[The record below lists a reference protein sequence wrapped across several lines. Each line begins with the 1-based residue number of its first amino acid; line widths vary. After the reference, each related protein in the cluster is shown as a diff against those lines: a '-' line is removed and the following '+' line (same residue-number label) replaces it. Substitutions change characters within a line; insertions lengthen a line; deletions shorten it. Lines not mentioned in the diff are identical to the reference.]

1 MAGTG
6 CCVVL
11 LVAHLAGNAEGLDAC
26 GDRVEHLGRCF
37 GKAGDRCLAR
47 HRVNGRFLWANAL
60 KRREPGGNVLL
71 AGVVDELALIL
82 TGQKDRLDNN
92 VTVKACE
99 RLNLVLDVV
108 GANRLVEQLDKRR
121 VDGIELK
128 NVVVDHHERVVHL
141 GTVGARAVGK
151 HGDLGVWG
159 KLVAQLDGAGDGL
172 WKLRCGGGLA
182 VACEGDHIGEL
193 ALGCHLAQ
201 LCLER
206 VEYHGS
212 RVIRLMAGALGVEAV
227 FAVNA
232 VERADFAAGRH
243 HVDAERETKATAANG
258 PKDGAG
264 IQKRRHRHM
273 LLKTIVP
280 KHSIGSKARCGL
292 LLYKFRFFTSLMMP
306 CHEKSRVGYS

>member
-1 MAGTG
+1 MVDTS

-11 LVAHLAGNAEGLDAC
+11 LVAHLAGDAEGLDAR
-26 GDRVEHLGRCF
+26 GDGVEHLGRCF
-37 GKAGDRCLAR
+37 GKAGDRRLAR
-47 HRVNGRFLWANAL
+47 HRVDGRFLWANAL

-82 TGQKDRLDNN
+82 AGQKDRLDNN

-99 RLNLVLDVV
+99 RLDLVLDAV
-108 GANRLVEQLDKRR
+108 GANGLVEQLDKRR
-121 VDGIELK
+121 VDGIELED
-128 NVVVDHHERVVHL
+128 VVVDHHERVVHL
-141 GTVGARAVGK
+141 GAVGARTVGE
-151 HGDLGVWG
+151 HGDFGVWG
-159 KLVAQLDGAGDGL
+159 KLVAQRDGAGDGL
-172 WKLRCGGGLA
+172 RKLRCGGGLA

-212 RVIRLMAGALGVEAV
+212 CVVRLMAGALGVEAV

-280 KHSIGSKARCGL
+280 KHSIGSKAGCGP
-292 LLYKFRFFTSLMMP
+292 LLYKFRFFTSLIMP
-306 CHEKSRVGYS
+306 CHEKPRVG

>member
-1 MAGTG
+1 MGTS

-11 LVAHLAGNAEGLDAC
+11 LVAHLAGNAEGAHAC
-26 GDRVEHLGRCF
+26 GDRVEHLGRRF
-37 GKAGDRCLAR
+37 GKAGDWCLAR
-47 HRVNGRFLWANAL
+47 HCVDGRLLRANAL
-60 KRREPGGNVLL
+60 ERREPRTNVLL
-71 AGVVDELALIL
+71 AGVIERLAPVL
-82 TGQKDRLDNN
+82 TAQKHRLDNDM
-92 VTVKACE
+92 TVKARE
-99 RLNLVLDVV
+99 RLDLVLYIV

-121 VDGIELK
+121 VDGIELED
-128 NVVVDHHERVVHL
+128 VVVDHHERIVYL

-151 HGDLGVWG
+151 HGNLGVWG
-159 KLVAQLDGAGDGL
+159 KLVAKRDGTGDGL
-172 WKLRCGGGLA
+172 RKLRRGGGLA

-193 ALGCHLAQ
+193 ALSCHLVQ

-206 VEYHGS
+206 VEYHGGC
-212 RVIRLMAGALGVEAV
+212 VVRLMAGALGVEAV

-264 IQKRRHRHM
+264 IQKRRHRQM

-292 LLYKFRFFTSLMMP
+292 LLYKFRFFTSLIMP
-306 CHEKSRVGYS
+306 CHEKPRVGYS

>member
-1 MAGTG
+1 MADTG

-11 LVAHLAGNAEGLDAC
+11 LVAHLAGNAEGAHTC
-26 GDRVEHLGRCF
+26 SDRVERLGRCF

-47 HRVNGRFLWANAL
+47 YRVDGCFLWANAL
-60 KRREPGGNVLL
+60 ERHEPGGNVLL
-71 AGVVDELALIL
+71 AGVVDGLALIL
-82 TGQKDRLDNN
+82 TGQKDRLDNDM
-92 VTVKACE
+92 TVKARE
-99 RLNLVLDVV
+99 RLDLVLDVV
-108 GANRLVEQLDKRR
+108 GANGLVEQLDKRR
-121 VDGIELK
+121 VDGIELED
-128 NVVVDHHERVVHL
+128 VVVDHHERVVHL
-141 GTVGARAVGK
+141 GAVGARTVGE

-159 KLVAQLDGAGDGL
+159 KLVAQRDGAGDGL
-172 WKLRCGGGLA
+172 RKLRCGSGLA

-201 LCLER
+201 LYLER

-212 RVIRLMAGALGVEAV
+212 CVVRLVTGALGVEAV

-280 KHSIGSKARCGL
+280 KHSIGSKTRCGL
-292 LLYKFRFFTSLMMP
+292 LLYKFRFFTSLIMLR
-306 CHEKSRVGYS
+306 HEKPRLGYS

>member
-1 MAGTG
+1 M
-6 CCVVL
+6 
-11 LVAHLAGNAEGLDAC
+11 
-26 GDRVEHLGRCF
+26 
-37 GKAGDRCLAR
+37 
-47 HRVNGRFLWANAL
+47 
-60 KRREPGGNVLL
+60 
-71 AGVVDELALIL
+71 
-82 TGQKDRLDNN
+82 
-92 VTVKACE
+92 TVKACE

-108 GANRLVEQLDKRR
+108 GANRLVEQLDKCR

-159 KLVAQLDGAGDGL
+159 KFVAQRDGAGDGL
-172 WKLRCGGGLA
+172 RKLRCGGGLA
-182 VACEGDHIGEL
+182 VAGKRDHIGEL

-206 VEYHGS
+206 VEYHGGC
-212 RVIRLMAGALGVEAV
+212 VVRLMAGTLGVEAV

-280 KHSIGSKARCGL
+280 KHSIGSKARCGP
-292 LLYKFRFFTSLMMP
+292 LLYKFRFFTSLIMP
-306 CHEKSRVGYS
+306 CHEKPRVGYS

>member
-1 MAGTG
+1 MADTG

-11 LVAHLAGNAEGLDAC
+11 LVAHLAGDAEGAYAC
-26 GDRVEHLGRCF
+26 GNRVEHLGRRF

-47 HRVNGRFLWANAL
+47 HRVDGRFLWANAL

-82 TGQKDRLDNN
+82 AGQKDRLDNN
-92 VTVKACE
+92 VTVKARE
-99 RLNLVLDVV
+99 RLDLVLYIV
-108 GANRLVEQLDKRR
+108 GANGLVEQLDKCRI
-121 VDGIELK
+121 DCIELED
-128 NVVVDHHERVVHL
+128 VVVDHHERIVYL
-141 GTVGARAVGK
+141 RTVGARAVGK
-151 HGDLGVWG
+151 HGNLGVWG
-159 KLVAQLDGAGDGL
+159 QLVAKRDGTGDGL
-172 WKLRCGGGLA
+172 RKLRRGGGLA

-212 RVIRLMAGALGVEAV
+212 CVVRLMAGALGVEAV

-292 LLYKFRFFTSLMMP
+292 LLYKFRFFTSLIML
-306 CHEKSRVGYS
+306 CHEKPRVGYS

>member
-1 MAGTG
+1 M
-6 CCVVL
+6 
-11 LVAHLAGNAEGLDAC
+11 
-26 GDRVEHLGRCF
+26 
-37 GKAGDRCLAR
+37 
-47 HRVNGRFLWANAL
+47 
-60 KRREPGGNVLL
+60 
-71 AGVVDELALIL
+71 
-82 TGQKDRLDNN
+82 
-92 VTVKACE
+92 TVKACE

-121 VDGIELK
+121 VDGIELEDI
-128 NVVVDHHERVVHL
+128 VVDHHERVVYL
-141 GTVGARAVGK
+141 GAVGARAVGE

-159 KLVAQLDGAGDGL
+159 KLVAQRDSAGDGL
-172 WKLRCGGGLA
+172 RKLRCSGGLA

-212 RVIRLMAGALGVEAV
+212 CVIRLVAGALGVEAV

-243 HVDAERETKATAANG
+243 HIDAERETKATAANG

-273 LLKTIVP
+273 LLKTINL
-280 KHSIGSKARCGL
+280 KHSIGSNVWSGL
-292 LLYKFRFFTSLMMP
+292 VLCRFRFLTLPSMP
-306 CHEKSRVGYS
+306 RHERYRVGYS

>member
-1 MAGTG
+1 M
-6 CCVVL
+6 
-11 LVAHLAGNAEGLDAC
+11 
-26 GDRVEHLGRCF
+26 
-37 GKAGDRCLAR
+37 
-47 HRVNGRFLWANAL
+47 
-60 KRREPGGNVLL
+60 
-71 AGVVDELALIL
+71 
-82 TGQKDRLDNN
+82 
-92 VTVKACE
+92 TVKACE
-99 RLNLVLDVV
+99 RLDLVFDVV

-141 GTVGARAVGK
+141 GAVGACAVGE

-159 KLVAQLDGAGDGL
+159 KLVAQCDGAGDGP

-182 VACEGDHIGEL
+182 VACEGDYIGEL

-206 VEYHGS
+206 FEYHGS

-227 FAVNA
+227 LAVDA

-280 KHSIGSKARCGL
+280 KHSIGSKARRGL

-306 CHEKSRVGYS
+306 CHEKPQVGYS

>member
-1 MAGTG
+1 MADTS

-11 LVAHLAGNAEGLDAC
+11 LVAHLAGDAEGLDAR
-26 GDRVEHLGRCF
+26 GDGVEHLGRCF
-37 GKAGDRCLAR
+37 GKAGDRRLAC
-47 HRVNGRFLWANAL
+47 HRVDGRFLRTNAL
-60 KRREPGGNVLL
+60 ERREPGGNVLL
-71 AGVVDELALIL
+71 AGVIERLAPVL
-82 TGQKDRLDNN
+82 TAQKHRLDND

-99 RLNLVLDVV
+99 RLDLVLDVI
-108 GANRLVEQLDKRR
+108 GANGLVEQLDKRR

-141 GTVGARAVGK
+141 GAVGARAVGE

-159 KLVAQLDGAGDGL
+159 KLVAQRDGAGNGL
-172 WKLRCGGGLA
+172 RKLRCGGGLA

-193 ALGCHLAQ
+193 ALGCHLVQ

-212 RVIRLMAGALGVEAV
+212 CVVRLMAGALGVEAV

-280 KHSIGSKARCGL
+280 KHSIGSKAGCGL
-292 LLYKFRFFTSLMMP
+292 LLYKFRFFTSLIMP
-306 CHEKSRVGYS
+306 CHEKPRVG

>member
-1 MAGTG
+1 M
-6 CCVVL
+6 
-11 LVAHLAGNAEGLDAC
+11 
-26 GDRVEHLGRCF
+26 HLG
-37 GKAGDRCLAR
+37 A
-47 HRVNGRFLWANAL
+47 
-60 KRREPGGNVLL
+60 
-71 AGVVDELALIL
+71 
-82 TGQKDRLDNN
+82 
-92 VTVKACE
+92 
-99 RLNLVLDVV
+99 
-108 GANRLVEQLDKRR
+108 
-121 VDGIELK
+121 
-128 NVVVDHHERVVHL
+128 
-141 GTVGARAVGK
+141 VGARAVGE

-159 KLVAQLDGAGDGL
+159 KLVAQRDGAGDGL
-172 WKLRCGGGLA
+172 RKLRCGGGLA

-212 RVIRLMAGALGVEAV
+212 CVVRLMAGALGVEAV

-280 KHSIGSKARCGL
+280 KHSIGSKAGCGL
-292 LLYKFRFFTSLMMP
+292 LLYKFRFFTSLIMP
-306 CHEKSRVGYS
+306 CHEKPRVG

>member
-6 CCVVL
+6 CCA
-11 LVAHLAGNAEGLDAC
+11 LVAHLAGNAEGAHAR
-26 GDRVEHLGRCF
+26 GDGVEGLGRCF
-37 GKAGDRCLAR
+37 GKAGDRRLAS
-47 HRVNGRFLWANAL
+47 HRVDGRFLWANAL
-60 KRREPGGNVLL
+60 KCREPGGNVLL

-82 TGQKDRLDNN
+82 AGQKDRLDNN

-108 GANRLVEQLDKRR
+108 GANRLVEQLDKCRIDR
-121 VDGIELK
+121 IELED
-128 NVVVDHHERVVHL
+128 VVVDHHERIVHL
-141 GTVGARAVGK
+141 GAVGARTVGE
-151 HGDLGVWG
+151 HGDFGVWG
-159 KLVAQLDGAGDGL
+159 QLIAQRDGAGNRLG
-172 WKLRCGGGLA
+172 KLRCGGGLA
-182 VACEGDHIGEL
+182 VSCEGDHIGEL

-206 VEYHGS
+206 VEYHGG
-212 RVIRLMAGALGVEAV
+212 RVVRLMAGALGVEAV

-264 IQKRRHRHM
+264 IQKRRHRHV

-280 KHSIGSKARCGL
+280 KHSIGSKARYGL

-306 CHEKSRVGYS
+306 CHEKPRVGYS

>member
-1 MAGTG
+1 M
-6 CCVVL
+6 
-11 LVAHLAGNAEGLDAC
+11 
-26 GDRVEHLGRCF
+26 
-37 GKAGDRCLAR
+37 
-47 HRVNGRFLWANAL
+47 
-60 KRREPGGNVLL
+60 
-71 AGVVDELALIL
+71 
-82 TGQKDRLDNN
+82 
-92 VTVKACE
+92 TVKARE
-99 RLNLVLDVV
+99 RLDLVLHIV
-108 GANRLVEQLDKRR
+108 GANGLIEQLDKCQ
-121 VDGIELK
+121 VDRIELEDIVI
-128 NVVVDHHERVVHL
+128 NHHERIVYM
-141 GTVGARAVGK
+141 GTVGACAVGE
-151 HGDLGVWG
+151 HGNLGVWG
-159 KLVAQLDGAGDGL
+159 KLVAQRDGAGDGL
-172 WKLRCGGGLA
+172 RKLRCGGGLA

-212 RVIRLMAGALGVEAV
+212 CVVRLVAGALGVEAV

-232 VERADFAAGRH
+232 VERADLAAGRH

-292 LLYKFRFFTSLMMP
+292 LLYKFRFFTSLIMP